1 MEWAEVQWNEET
13 YALFRQALSELAE
26 PSYREFHQKLITGNS
41 VVLGVRMPALRR
53 LAKEIAKGDAGALF
67 PLLDEDSYEEMMIYG
82 LILAGAKFDFP
93 WLLTNLT
100 VFVPKIRNW
109 AVCDCTVAGLKAV
122 KKQPQDFF
130 AFLQPYLNSEHEYE
144 VRFAVVALMHYYTD
158 PRWIDDVLALYA
170 GVSHPGYY
178 VKMAV
183 AWAVAEA
190 YIKEPVAAEALLAKG
205 SLDRI
210 TQNKAIQKIRESYR
224 VSAENKEKVTEY
236 RL

>member
-1 MEWAEVQWNEET
+1 MEWTVVKWNEEN
-13 YALFRQALSELAE
+13 YGLLKKELAALAE

-41 VVLGVRMPALRR
+41 AVLGVRMPALRR
-53 LAKEIAKGDAGALF
+53 LAKEIAKGDAEALF
-67 PLLDEDSYEEMMIYG
+67 PLLDENSYEEMMIYG
-82 LILAGAKFDFP
+82 LILGSAKLEFP
-93 WLLTNLT
+93 RLLTNLA
-100 VFVPKIRNW
+100 VFLPKIRNW

-122 KKQPQDFF
+122 KKQRRDFF
-130 AFLQPYLNSEHEYE
+130 AFLQPYLNGAHEYE

-158 PRWIDDVLALYA
+158 PPWIDEVLTLYA

-183 AWAVAEA
+183 AWALAEA
-190 YIKEPVAAEALLAKG
+190 YAKEPAAVEALLAKG
-205 SLDRI
+205 ALDRI